1 VQFSAFHSDKT
12 VMAQRY
18 TRSYAAGSYI
28 FREGDKGDCAFIVE
42 KGQVQIAINNNG
54 ESVPVAALKKGDLFG
69 EMAIIDGLPRSASA
83 YAIED
88 CELSVISESLLN
100 ERISGSDPIV
110 QLLVS
115 LLIQRL
121 RSVNKKFK
129 GHVVE
134 NEDALVSKPLV
145 LDEAHRR
152 LKLENDLMQG
162 LAREEFF
169 LEYQGIYNLASRDLI
184 GFEALVRWRSSE
196 RGIVPPN
203 SFIDVAEETSMI
215 IPLGEWILKKGFED
229 LQILQGA
236 LGDSELMMSLNV
248 SARQLNDPLF
258 FQRLQKLQ
266 KSTSVNPKHIKL
278 EITERVFQEGE
289 FILKTIDQVIE
300 QGFSFAVDDFGT
312 GYSSLTSL
320 LKMKASTVKI
330 DRSFVS
336 TLTKDPRSKAIIQAI
351 VGMASEMGLLVVA
364 EGIEHDDEAL
374 LLGAL
379 GCQSAQGYLFARPK
393 SLEQLIRELGVF
405 KIAA

>member
-1 VQFSAFHSDKT
+1 
-12 VMAQRY
+12 
-18 TRSYAAGSYI
+18 
-28 FREGDKGDCAFIVE
+28 
-42 KGQVQIAINNNG
+42 
-54 ESVPVAALKKGDLFG
+54 LKKGDLFG

-364 EGIEHDDEAL
+364 EGIEHEDEAL